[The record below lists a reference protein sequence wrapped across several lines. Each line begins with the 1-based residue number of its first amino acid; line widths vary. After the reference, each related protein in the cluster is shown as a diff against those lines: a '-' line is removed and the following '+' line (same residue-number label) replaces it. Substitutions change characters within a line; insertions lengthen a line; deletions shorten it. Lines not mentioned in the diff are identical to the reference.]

1 MGSIAFRPGQRVFL
15 DSNALIYWV
24 EDVRPYCDLLSP
36 VFEAA
41 LRGELTLVI
50 SALSLLET
58 LVEPLRHGDEE
69 KAQRFREIVRDS
81 PGVEYRAIDDEVL
94 EKAASLR
101 AETGLRTPDAIL
113 VATSI
118 LAGCD
123 VLITNDARLKGAAG
137 PGAILLSETAGA

>member
-58 LVEPLRHGDEE
+58 LVEPLRHGDEG
-69 KAQRFREIVRDS
+69 KVQRFREIVRNS
-81 PGVEYRAIDDEVL
+81 PGVDYRAIDDEIL

-113 VATSI
+113 VATSM